1 MSPLSCRICI
11 VSGSRAEYDLL
22 KPLIVK
28 LNKDKDFE
36 TDFVITGSHL
46 DSLFGE
52 TQNAILSDGIPVR
65 AKIRI
70 PLEDDQKAGMSIA
83 TAETIKGFT
92 DFFEKEDYR
101 LLIVLGDRFEIFGA
115 AFAAAMLGI
124 PIAHL
129 YGGDTTEGA
138 VDEFLRHSITKMSY
152 LHFTSSEVY
161 RKRVIQLGEEPGRV
175 FNVGSMGVENALALP
190 RLSLEELERELG
202 FELSGRDYAVVT
214 YHPVTLE
221 NSTMEEQMYE
231 LIAAMD
237 AFSDYGFIITR
248 SNADAG
254 GRLINEI
261 WERESAVRGNWYFT
275 ASLGAVKYLSAL
287 KYSKFM
293 LGNSSSG
300 ISEAPS
306 MKIPTVNIGD
316 RQKGRVMA
324 DSLICCRPERDD
336 IICAMKKAA
345 GSEFQDIAKNVVSPF
360 GDGNTSDRIIEQIR
374 RFFLNGDIDLKKKF
388 YDL

>member
-1 MSPLSCRICI
+1 
-11 VSGSRAEYDLL
+11 
-22 KPLIVK
+22 
-28 LNKDKDFE
+28 
-36 TDFVITGSHL
+36 
-46 DSLFGE
+46 
-52 TQNAILSDGIPVR
+52 
-65 AKIRI
+65 
-70 PLEDDQKAGMSIA
+70 MSIA

-92 DFFEKEDYR
+92 EFFEKEDYR

-161 RKRVIQLGEEPGRV
+161 RKRVIQLGEAPDRV

-190 RLSLEELERELG
+190 KLSLEELEKELG
-202 FELSGRDYAVVT
+202 FKLCGRDYAVVT

-261 WERESAVRGNWYFT
+261 WERESAARDNWYFT

-324 DSLICCRPERDD
+324 DSLICCSPERGD
-336 IICAMKKAA
+336 IISAMKKAA

-374 RFFLNGDIDLKKKF
+374 RFFLTGDIDLKKKF